1 MLILGFLVQITGIN
15 AVTCYNAFNFHDMR
29 CQGHFVL
36 LIRALIEAFSVFATL
51 AAVLVVDRIGRRLT
65 LLIGV
70 GVMVASNAL
79 MVVVCAR
86 GSSFG
91 GQSSALGFIGLL
103 ISRFFLTVLPI
114 SGDWT
119 RSRCSSA
126 SP

>member
-1 MLILGFLVQITGIN
+1 M
-15 AVTCYNAFNFHDMR
+15 
-29 CQGHFVL
+29 
-36 LIRALIEAFSVFATL
+36 FATL

-79 MVVVCAR
+79 MVVVCAP
-86 GSSFG
+86 
-91 GQSSALGFIGLL
+91 GQFLRRPSSALGFIGLL
-103 ISRFFLTVLPI
+103 ISRFFLTMLPI
-114 SGDWT
+114 SGDWA